1 MGFGPHLL
9 QVLAVPRQGAVEVIC
24 HPPLRVADFAGR
36 KALAGHAEHQVRAG
50 LRTGAP
56 EP

>member
-1 MGFGPHLL
+1 MLKNHLL
-9 QVLAVPRQGAVEVIC
+9 QVLAVPRQGAVEVIY

-50 LRTGAP
+50 LATGAP
-56 EP
+56 AP